1 MIKREIKNY
10 QNKLQSAISSRN
22 IDETKSVIQNIIIQ
36 STRGVDMSPLF
47 ADVIMACET
56 DDIELK
62 KMVYMYLCT
71 YSEKYPELSILC
83 VNTFYKDCRDSN
95 PIVRGL
101 AIRCM
106 SNFEVDTVR
115 EHLYDEIDRLMD
127 DNNTYVRRCSLM
139 ALGKVFKDK
148 VITTRPK
155 TDFIPKVVRLTL
167 DNDPSI
173 SLDALIILK
182 EINDGKV
189 TMTKKNIE
197 HILGMIKRLQPI
209 EVAEAAMLL
218 RNCEIMEYSDVEHI
232 MNAFD
237 EFIDSL
243 DPASVMETIE
253 LFLYISEKFIK
264 QETYTND
271 ILQRATDGYT
281 GLYNYYSTVN
291 AQIVSVILNG
301 ILSITQKY
309 NQFFKNSSIIIPTYN
324 DPEEIVMLKMKILQI
339 NTTTERLLK
348 LMKHFKTLILDTT
361 IQKYIVDGLVQLG
374 YQSRENADIVIS
386 SFVELLNKPLR
397 RCVEIKLFSGIARLI
412 EYYNDITSD
421 EIKYISYLFDDAE
434 SIFECD
440 EEDITHV
447 FYICG
452 EYEEC
457 FNLDIFIQAIEHWKT
472 LTLQNK
478 QSLLTASVKGFINNK
493 ERCSTILKEITKKCL
508 EDEEIDLKIRS
519 RYYLNLI
526 DTNLMKLKE
535 IVFLH
540 HY

>member
-218 RNCEIMEYSDVEHI
+218 RNCEIMEYSNVEHI

-339 NTTTERLLK
+339 NTSTERLLK

-397 RCVEIKLFSGIARLI
+397 RC
-412 EYYNDITSD
+412 
-421 EIKYISYLFDDAE
+421 
-434 SIFECD
+434 
-440 EEDITHV
+440 
-447 FYICG
+447 
-452 EYEEC
+452 
-457 FNLDIFIQAIEHWKT
+457 
-472 LTLQNK
+472 
-478 QSLLTASVKGFINNK
+478 
-493 ERCSTILKEITKKCL
+493 
-508 EDEEIDLKIRS
+508 
-519 RYYLNLI
+519 
-526 DTNLMKLKE
+526 
-535 IVFLH
+535 
-540 HY
+540 